1 MAKYMIHACNQRM
14 WYVDEYLIPSMLKQG
29 IKRKNI
35 FVYRDLSGNGNL
47 KSCLDS
53 FAMLENIKMEEDGVW
68 HLQDDVILCS
78 DFKKRTEE
86 LDEGLVCGFCCD
98 YDANKE
104 ITGVTN
110 MINMW
115 YSFPCI
121 RIPNRLAIECADWY
135 YNGLSHPTEVK
146 FFMRNGKND
155 DLIFRAFLERHY
167 PSMSVTLV
175 KPNLV
180 NHIDYLIG
188 GSIINAERRKG
199 KIVTAEY
206 WDEPE
211 LIDDLAKQLK
221 IDC

>member
-1 MAKYMIHACNQRM
+1 MAKYMIHACKQRM
-14 WYVDEYLIPSMLKQG
+14 WYVNDYLIPSMVKQG
-29 IKRKNI
+29 IGKNDDIFIYLDKNEEGNLASCMSSFSYVKNI
-35 FVYRDLSGNGNL
+35 DTEG
-47 KSCLDS
+47 
-53 FAMLENIKMEEDGVW
+53 IW
-68 HLQDDVILCS
+68 HLQDDVIISS
-78 DFKKRTEE
+78 DFKQRTEE
-86 LDEGLVCGFCCD
+86 LDDGLVCGFCCD

-104 ITGVTN
+104 ITGITN

-188 GSIINAERRKG
+188 GSTINAERRKG
-199 KIVTAEY
+199 KIVVAEY
-206 WDEPE
+206 WEE
-211 LIDDLAKQLK
+211 QQLIDDLAKRLK
-221 IDC
+221 I

>member
-1 MAKYMIHACNQRM
+1 MAKYMIHSCMQRL
-14 WYVDEYLIPSMLKQG
+14 WYVNVYLVPSMLKQG
-29 IKRKNI
+29 IDEKDI
-35 FVYRDLSGNGNL
+35 ILYVDLDKDGNL
-47 KSCLDS
+47 VSCMKSFQHLGKIDVQG
-53 FAMLENIKMEEDGVW
+53 IW
-68 HLQDDVILCS
+68 HLQDDVILSS
-78 DFKKRTEE
+78 DFKQRTEE
-86 LDEGLVCGFCCD
+86 LDDGLVCGFCCD

-110 MINMW
+110 IINMW

-121 RIPNRLAIECADWY
+121 RIPNKLAIECADWVF
-135 YNGLSHPTEVK
+135 NGLSHPTEVK

-155 DLIFRAFLERHY
+155 DLVFRAFLERHY

-188 GSIINAERRKG
+188 GSTINAERRKS
-199 KIVTAEY
+199 KIITAEY

-211 LIDDLAKQLK
+211 LIDDLETQLK

>member
-1 MAKYMIHACNQRM
+1 MAKYMIHACKQRM
-14 WYVDEYLIPSMLKQG
+14 WYVNDYLVPSMLKQG
-29 IKRKNI
+29 IDKDNIFIYLDKNEDGNLASCMSSFLYVKNI
-35 FVYRDLSGNGNL
+35 DTEG
-47 KSCLDS
+47 
-53 FAMLENIKMEEDGVW
+53 IW
-68 HLQDDVILCS
+68 HLQDDVIISS
-78 DFKKRTEE
+78 DFKQRTEE
-86 LDEGLVCGFCCD
+86 LDNGLVCGFCCD
-98 YDANKE
+98 YDANKR

-167 PSMSVTLV
+167 PGMSVMLV

-188 GSIINAERRKG
+188 GSTINAGRRRG
-199 KIVTAEY
+199 KIITAEY
-206 WDEPE
+206 WDKPE
-211 LIDDLAKQLK
+211 LIEDLKKQLK

>member
-1 MAKYMIHACNQRM
+1 MAKYMIHACKQRM
-14 WYVDEYLIPSMLKQG
+14 WYVNDYLIPSMVKQG
-29 IKRKNI
+29 IGKNDDIFIYLDKNEEGNLVSCMSSFSYVKNI
-35 FVYRDLSGNGNL
+35 DTEG
-47 KSCLDS
+47 
-53 FAMLENIKMEEDGVW
+53 IW
-68 HLQDDVILCS
+68 HLQDDVIISS
-78 DFKKRTEE
+78 DFKQRTEE
-86 LDEGLVCGFCCD
+86 LDDGLVCGFCCD
-98 YDANKE
+98 YDANKK
-104 ITGVTN
+104 ITGTTN

-188 GSIINAERRKG
+188 GSTINAERRKG
-199 KIVTAEY
+199 KIVVAEY
-206 WDEPE
+206 WEE
-211 LIDDLAKQLK
+211 QQLIDDLAKRLK
-221 IDC
+221 I